1 MQKSKKSNVAIMW
14 LVSLYLFTPLL
25 VTFIYSIFTEWM
37 QLLPT
42 GFTLKYY
49 AQLFA
54 DSTFIQALL
63 RTLVISVIPI
73 FITMGILLL
82 VMYVVIVYHPKWDKY
97 LSIVCTI
104 PYAIQ
109 GIILPVSIISLYVGA
124 PGMLSNRVL
133 LLIFTYC
140 IIILPYMYQGLKN
153 SLATIDIVRILEA
166 AQLLGA
172 SNFYTFF
179 KIIVPSIS
187 QALLISSLLSLAII
201 FGDFVIVNTIAGN
214 HYTTTQVYLFR
225 HMFSSGQFVSAIVV
239 VLFFVTF
246 LISFIA
252 FRKSQKLERSMRKD

>member
-1 MQKSKKSNVAIMW
+1 MW
-14 LVSLYLFTPLL
+14 GISLYLFLPLFVTL
-25 VTFIYSIFTEWM
+25 VYSLFTEWM
-37 QLLPT
+37 QLLPS
-42 GFTLKYY
+42 GFTLKFY
-49 AQLFA
+49 AELFA
-54 DSTFIQALL
+54 DSTFWQALL
-63 RTLVISVIPI
+63 RTLAISVVPI
-73 FITMGILLL
+73 ALTMGMLLL
-82 VMYVVIVYHPKWDKY
+82 VMYVVIVYHPEWDKY
-97 LSIVCTI
+97 LSIICTI

-124 PGMLSNRVL
+124 PGILSNRVL
-133 LLIFTYC
+133 LLICTYC

-153 SLATIDIVRILEA
+153 SLATIDTRRILEA

-187 QALLISSLLSLAII
+187 QAMLISALLSLAII

-225 HMFSSGQFVSAIVV
+225 NMFSSGQFVSAIVV

-246 LISFIA
+246 VISLIA
-252 FRKSQKLERSMRKD
+252 FRKSQKLEKGLHKG